1 MISTATVWFYA
12 RAILL
17 TVVLLFGGRWAIGLL
32 QKAVDK
38 LLLRTKLDAGIIKF
52 LRSVVTVLCY
62 ALMIYL
68 IAEAFGLPTASFIAL
83 FGTIGVTVGLALQG
97 SLSNLA
103 AGIQLLVLR
112 PFRVGD
118 YINAPGVDG
127 VAEEVGLFTTRLK
140 TLDNKEQCVP
150 NTMLTGAVITNF
162 SSLDERRIDF
172 TVNVSYAT
180 DLKLAK
186 KVIVDMLN
194 AREGVIRK
202 DDTIVYVDNLDD
214 NAMTLGVRYWV
225 ATPDYWTERWAG
237 IEGTKLALDA
247 AGIVIPFDQID
258 VHIAEAEQKKPAA
271 KKPAAKAPE
280 IKQI

>member
-17 TVVLLFGGRWAIGLL
+17 ALSLLFGGRWAIGLL
-32 QKAVDK
+32 QKAMDK
-38 LLLRTKLDAGIIKF
+38 MLLRTKLDAGLIKF

-68 IAEAFGLPTASFIAL
+68 IAVAFGIPTASFIAL
-83 FGTIGVTVGLALQG
+83 FGTIGITVGLALQG
-97 SLSNLA
+97 SLTNLA
-103 AGIQLLVLR
+103 AGIQLLILH

-127 VAEEVGLFTTRLK
+127 VAEEIGLFTTRLK

-150 NTMLTGAVITNF
+150 NSSLTGAVITNF

-172 TVNVSYAT
+172 TVNVSYAS
-180 DLKLAK
+180 DIKLAK
-186 KVIVDMLN
+186 KVITDMLN
-194 AREGVIRK
+194 EREGVIRK
-202 DDTIVYVDNLDD
+202 EDTIVYVDNLDD
-214 NAMTLGVRYWV
+214 NAVTLGVRYWV

-237 IEGTKLALDA
+237 VEGTKALR
-247 AGIVIPFDQID
+247 ICIPRSVRIGMFCRLG
-258 VHIAEAEQKKPAA
+258 
-271 KKPAAKAPE
+271 PE
-280 IKQI
+280 ELRRPVAVSA